1 MRQILTLLAAMLLTA
16 YSKDSEVKAATM
28 QEAGKTL
35 VVYYSYTNNCH
46 EIVTSLTSQL
56 TADVMRIEPTDKTQ
70 KYEAN
75 NYAIGTALLNAIKA
89 NPNDAAS
96 YPAIDPVSITDLS
109 QYQNIIIVTPL
120 WWSQMAAIMQTYL
133 FNYGAQMAGKNVGLI
148 VSNHSSGISG
158 VVADAERL
166 VKNVTWMGDA
176 LWVNNANH
184 SNRAS
189 LIQNWL
195 PTLNFAAQTTLD
207 KVYISID
214 GKTQSVTLV
223 DNSATQ
229 ALVEKLQ
236 QASVRT
242 TLNNNG
248 DFEVWGA
255 LGFSLPTSDEQI
267 TALPG
272 DVILYNGSNICLF
285 YGSNS
290 WSYTRLG
297 RINGLSESELR
308 TFMKAGESNITITL
322 LISESAGTVVALID
336 AIGTVEYNDDCKAKI
351 DAARKAYEELTDAQK
366 ALVVNYGTLTTAE
379 TTYATL
385 KYAAEQAA
393 ADLAAANAVIAKIDA
408 IGTVEYNDDCKA
420 KIDAAR
426 EAYEE
431 LTDAQKAL
439 VTNYDVLTTAETTY
453 AVLKDA
459 AEQATADLAAA
470 NAVIAKIDAIGTV
483 EYNDD
488 CKAKIDAARE
498 AYEELTDA
506 QKALVTNYDVLTTA
520 EANYEKLNKNATEI
534 VNVKSTTNAYIW
546 YDLNGRRLQS
556 QPNRK
561 GVYIMNGK
569 KYFIK

>member
-1 MRQILTLLAAMLLTA
+1 MLLTA

-56 TADVMRIEPTDKTQ
+56 TADVMRIEPADKTQ

-351 DAARKAYEELTDAQK
+351 DAARKAYEELTDAEK

-488 CKAKIDAARE
+488 CKAKMDAARE